1 MKRPVE
7 GLRREGAEELHRT
20 LERGDGVDEE
30 AGGQAAQLVVEGFD
44 GFAGCRGPVAAA
56 VDVGFG
62 QVDASGC
69 EGLGE
74 AGDAFFRCVFSGDA
88 AEEMEGGIGGG
99 DLVQQDVGQHAGTAL
114 VVGDDGGRVGAG
126 QVDVDAR
133 DVGGAA
139 QVVERFRVGDA
150 DDEQEFDLMGQ
161 QALDHFAFGFRIALG
176 ADDHGAE
183 AARSGSGFEGFGQAG
198 EEAVS
203 VMRHDHAGQTGAG
216 EAEAARLHV
225 DVVADGSGGIE
236 DAGWPWLR

>member
-1 MKRPVE
+1 MW
-7 GLRREGAEELHRT
+7 
-20 LERGDGVDEE
+20 D
-30 AGGQAAQLVVEGFD
+30 
-44 GFAGCRGPVAAA
+44 
-56 VDVGFG
+56 FG

-69 EGLGE
+69 EGLFE
-74 AGDAFFRCVFSGDA
+74 AGDAFFRRVFSGDA
-88 AEEMEGGIGGG
+88 AQEMEGGVGGG
-99 DLVQQDVGQHAGTAL
+99 DLVQQDVGQHARTAL

-133 DVGGAA
+133 DIGGVA

-176 ADDHGAE
+176 ADDHRAE
-183 AARSGSGFEGFGQAG
+183 ASGAGSGFEGFGQAG
-198 EEAVS
+198 EEAVA

-225 DVVADGSGGIE
+225 DVVVERAGGIE
-236 DAGWPWLR
+236 DARGRGFADPVALPRAVQHHADGRGRGARRCRDVVDGGLTLSLGRRHLIRGSSLSGLDDRAS